1 MRVEKSIEKT
11 VGFRLYYQFNEEL
24 SLLISVMEY
33 LNTNNFIL
41 FYFIFLLDDEEVCN
55 TTVT

>member
-11 VGFRLYYQFNEEL
+11 VGFRLHYQFNEEL
-24 SLLISVMEY
+24 SLLISVMGH

-41 FYFIFLLDDEEVCN
+41 FYFIFLLDDEEACDTAVI
-55 TTVT
+55 